1 MNIKKVI
8 TSSAVLSVMAFSA
21 APSAKQIVPVFQ
33 PTAITASAAK
43 TVTYAD
49 VDNFFNKY
57 NGVGIDVDGCY
68 GVQCVDLVSKYIDEV
83 CGIPNSTLMGYGY
96 WTDYYSYP
104 FLYNNFN
111 RIANTPDLV
120 PQKGD
125 IVVWAENGR
134 NHVGIATGE
143 GTTSYFYSYEQN
155 WNSNNDPTAKRYND
169 YSGVSGVLRYKWMST
184 SGGSDNSDNG
194 GEQQTNSGAEF
205 GTLWINND
213 TYIFK
218 NTQTM
223 YKNQSCTNS
232 AGTIKSGQKKKFVK
246 FIKSGKD
253 VIGRTSDGYFIK
265 VKTNNV
271 LNVNAYGT
279 VDCDVLNVR
288 KGAGTNYGIVKT
300 VNYGENY
307 LFTKTSGNWAY
318 APAAGGW
325 MSLEYIKG

>member
-21 APSAKQIVPVFQ
+21 APSAKQIVPAFQ

-57 NGVGIDVDGCY
+57 NGVGLDVDNSW
-68 GVQCVDLVSKYIDEV
+68 GVQCVDLASKFIDEV
-83 CGIPNSTLMGYGY
+83 CGIPNTTLMGYEY
-96 WTDYYSYP
+96 WTLYNSTP
-104 FLYNNFN
+104 FLNNNFN
-111 RIANTPDLV
+111 RISNTPSFV

-125 IVVWAENGR
+125 LVVWAEAGQ
-134 NHVGIATGE
+134 NHVAIATGE
-143 GTTSYFYSYEQN
+143 GNTSYFYSYDQN
-155 WNSNNDPTAKRYND
+155 WGSPNCPTKRIHHD
-169 YSGVSGVLRYKWMST
+169 YSGVTGVLRYKWMS
-184 SGGSDNSDNG
+184 GSIVDPQPG
-194 GEQQTNSGAEF
+194 KGAEF

-218 NTQTM
+218 NNQTM
-223 YKNQSCTNS
+223 YKNSSCTTS
-232 AGTIKSGQKKKFVK
+232 AGTIKSGQKKKFVE
-246 FIKSGKD
+246 FIKSGND
-253 VIGRTSDGYFIK
+253 VIGRTSDNYYIK

-300 VNYGENY
+300 ASYGENY
-307 LFTKTSGNWAY
+307 LFTKTLGDWAY

>member
-33 PTAITASAAK
+33 PTAITASAAR

-49 VDNFFNKY
+49 VDNFFKKY
-57 NGVGIDVDGCY
+57 DGVGIDVDGCY

-83 CGIPNSTLMGYGY
+83 CGISNTTLMGYGY
-96 WTDYYSYP
+96 WTQFESYS

-111 RIANTPDLV
+111 KIANTPDLV

-155 WNSNNDPTAKRYND
+155 WNSNNDPTAKRYNN
-169 YSGVSGVLRYKWMST
+169 YSGVSGVLRYKWMS
-184 SGGSDNSDNG
+184 GSTVDPQPSN
-194 GEQQTNSGAEF
+194 GAEF

-218 NTQTM
+218 NTQTI
-223 YKNQSCTNS
+223 YSDSSCKKGV
-232 AGTIKSGQKKKFVK
+232 GTISSGQKKKFVK
-246 FIKSGKD
+246 FTKSGKD
-253 VIGRTSDGYFIK
+253 VIGRTSDGYYIK

-279 VDCDVLNVR
+279 VNCDTLNVR
-288 KGAGTNYGIVKT
+288 KGAGTSYGIVKT
-300 VNYGENY
+300 VSYGENY
-307 LFTKTSGNWAY
+307 LFTKTSGDWAY